1 MTNKKVESPTV
12 LVVDDDAEMLY
23 LAQYL
28 LEQCGYQSDTAMDV
42 QGFKKAYA
50 QLPAVVMLDLTMP
63 NGGSEEIANIMIG
76 QRAKHPIIFFT
87 GMPPEEIERRRK
99 QAESEGLIIAAIL
112 HKPFWIEDIASAMTI
127 AMNLVVAEN

>member
-1 MTNKKVESPTV
+1 MMSKKEELPKV
-12 LVVDDDAEMLY
+12 LVIDDDAEMVY

-42 QGFKKAYA
+42 TGFKKAYA

-63 NGGSEEIANIMIG
+63 NGASEEISNIMVG
-76 QRAKHPIIFFT
+76 QRAKHPIIFVT

-99 QAESEGLIIAAIL
+99 LAEAQGLKIAAVL
-112 HKPFWIEDIASAMTI
+112 HKPFWLEDIASAMTI
-127 AMNLVVAEN
+127 AMTLVMTEN